1 MVFWDFFAQ
10 VRQVLSLRGMFM
22 RHAKEHG
29 IAQEDMAHVVCELRD
44 VDNRPLV
51 EMVGAGLVEIVC
63 SHDIIGRLMIQCARS
78 TGLAFV
84 LENLMGFDGDEFY
97 LSEWPQVL
105 GQRFGDLFYRFDDA
119 VVRSFSYL
127 HYRQT
132 LAPHRRLLLL
142 TLL

>member
-1 MVFWDFFAQ
+1 
-10 VRQVLSLRGMFM
+10 
-22 RHAKEHG
+22 
-29 IAQEDMAHVVCELRD
+29 
-44 VDNRPLV
+44 
-51 EMVGAGLVEIVC
+51 
-63 SHDIIGRLMIQCARS
+63 
-78 TGLAFV
+78 V

-119 VVRSFSYL
+119 VVRPFSYL